1 MDLNKYICRPGG
13 ETALPSCM
21 KVYVD
26 HPPTGLWPVPEPEK
40 SCIESS
46 GDPVLDNLRNQLN
59 KFGNYHTGIYSCMRY
74 ISKLCLC
81 N

>member
-1 MDLNKYICRPGG
+1 
-13 ETALPSCM
+13 M

-40 SCIESS
+40 SCVESS

-59 KFGNYHTGIYSCMRY
+59 QFGNNHPGIHNRMRY
-74 ISKLCLC
+74 IS
-81 N
+81 